1 LLRLSIKN
9 NLPPVK
15 GMFPMKFLPAIVT
28 SLVSSKINKANIGL
42 LLKYLLLIGTLITM
56 YSVVFHYLMTLEGQ
70 QHSWITGFYWTI
82 VVMSTLGFGDITF
95 ISDIGRAFSILV
107 LLSGVILLLVLLP
120 FIFIKFFFAPWMD
133 AQSRRRAPRELPPD
147 TRNHVIITNY
157 DPVTSALIEKLVNY
171 KKDYVVVVEEL
182 QRALEL
188 YDKNIRVAIGNIDD
202 PETYSKLRVQN
213 AALVVATNSDQMN
226 TNITL
231 TLREDYEHLPIIT
244 TAESPHSLDILELA
258 GSSRVLQLY
267 DLLGGSLAAWTI
279 AGDCKSNII
288 GRYEQLVIAQAPVI
302 GTPLVGQTLAESK
315 LRETFGLAVVG
326 IWERGKFIVPRPETK
341 IERTSVLVFA
351 GSEAAMASYDD
362 VYSFYQICKV
372 AGDQVIIVGGGRVGN
387 AIAARFEKADVPYL
401 IIEKNRRRA
410 QESSHYVFGDAADIH
425 TLEKAWFE
433 KAPAALITSHDDA
446 TNIYLTK
453 YLRSLRPDMQIL
465 SRASE
470 DRNISTLH
478 RAGADFV
485 MSYASLG
492 ADAIFNFLINEETM
506 FLAEGLNFFH
516 LPAPRSLLG
525 KTLVQSGIRE
535 KTGCT
540 VVAIQHKGVT
550 SINPEPNIEIVRG
563 DELILIGTYDAE
575 SSFMT
580 EYAE

>member
-1 LLRLSIKN
+1 
-9 NLPPVK
+9 
-15 GMFPMKFLPAIVT
+15 MKFLSAIIT
-28 SLVSSKINKANIGL
+28 SLSGSKIIKANIGL
-42 LLKYLLLIGTLITM
+42 LVKYLLAIIALITV
-56 YSVVFHYLMTLEGQ
+56 YSVLFHYLMDLEGQ
-70 QHSWITGFYWTI
+70 EHSWITGFYWTM

-95 ISDIGRAFSILV
+95 TSDIGRIFSVVV
-107 LLSGVILLLVLLP
+107 LLSGVILLLILLP
-120 FIFIKFFFAPWMD
+120 FIFIKFFFAPWME
-133 AQSRRRAPRELPPD
+133 AQARSRAPRELPSD

-157 DPVTSALIEKLVNY
+157 DPVTSSLIEKLTSY

-182 QRALEL
+182 QQALEL

-202 PETYSKLRVQN
+202 PKTYARLRAPN

-231 TLREDYEHLPIIT
+231 TLREDFEHLPVVT
-244 TAESPHSLDILELA
+244 TAESPHSVDILKLA

-288 GRYEQLVIAQAPVI
+288 GRYEDLVLTQTPVI
-302 GTPLVGQTLAESK
+302 GTPLVGQTLAQSQI
-315 LRETFGLAVVG
+315 RETFGLTVVG
-326 IWERGKFIVPRPETK
+326 IWERGHFIIPRPDTV
-341 IERTSVLVFA
+341 IDRTSVLVFA
-351 GSEAAMASYDD
+351 GTEAAVAAYDE

-372 AGDQVIIVGGGRVGN
+372 AGDPVIIIGGGRVGH
-387 AIAARFEKADVPYL
+387 AIAERFAKADIPYL
-401 IIEKNRRRA
+401 IIERSKKRSA
-410 QESSHYVFGDAADIH
+410 EDEHFVYGDAADLH
-425 TLEKAWFE
+425 TLQKAWFE

-470 DRNISTLH
+470 DRNVSTLH

-492 ADAIFNFLINEETM
+492 ANAIFNFLMNEETLL
-506 FLAEGLNFFH
+506 LAEGLTFFH
-516 LPAPRSLLG
+516 LQAPR
-525 KTLVQSGIRE
+525 TLVGRSLAQSGIRE

-540 VVAIQHKGVT
+540 VVAIQH
-550 SINPEPNIEIVRG
+550 RG
-563 DELILIGTYDAE
+563 ETTITPAPAYLIDKDDELVLIGTYDAE
-575 SSFMT
+575 SSFLR
-580 EYAE
+580 AFPA